1 MRSLALLIRYMGNV
15 VLHISPYASAAQWL
29 KKHPD
34 KSLALAELE
43 AAVSDI
49 ECASDICRQARL
61 YPLLTGLMRMGW
73 EVGSLHKRL
82 GEVIL
87 LRG

>member
-1 MRSLALLIRYMGNV
+1 MGGV
-15 VLHISPYASAAQWL
+15 VLHISPRTSAARWI

-34 KSLALAELE
+34 KQAALAALE

-49 ECASDICRQARL
+49 ECASDICRQVRL
-61 YPLLTGLMRMGW
+61 CSVLTGLKRMGW
-73 EVGSLHKRL
+73 EVDSLHDRL
-82 GEVIL
+82 GQAIL